1 MIITF
6 YLKKKKTK
14 IIIIVPK
21 FYMSRKLHKN
31 DLKLIITRLPRV
43 QNF

>member
-6 YLKKKKTK
+6 YLKKKTK
-14 IIIIVPK
+14 IIIIILK

-31 DLKLIITRLPRV
+31 GLELIITRLPRV